1 MSYVQAK
8 QKHESQTE
16 DNHNDLQ
23 CTAFECPNRWS
34 VDKGRKLCSAHAW
47 SEPHEWAKITQGLY
61 SAAIVKIKR
70 NQDPIR
76 PLTEQEKREAIQ
88 RIHNLPPVDPKKW
101 AYKLKDREES
111 GEHLSQLQKK
121 AWREALRVV

>member
-1 MSYVQAK
+1 MKVLTPEEIS
-8 QKHESQTE
+8 E
-16 DNHNDLQ
+16 LQ

-34 VDKGRKLCSAHAW
+34 VDTGRKLCSAHAW

-70 NQDPIR
+70 HKDPIKA
-76 PLTEQEKREAIQ
+76 LTKQEKKEAIQ
-88 RIHNLPPVDPKKW
+88 RIQNLPLVDSKKW

-121 AWREALRVV
+121 IWRVALRIV